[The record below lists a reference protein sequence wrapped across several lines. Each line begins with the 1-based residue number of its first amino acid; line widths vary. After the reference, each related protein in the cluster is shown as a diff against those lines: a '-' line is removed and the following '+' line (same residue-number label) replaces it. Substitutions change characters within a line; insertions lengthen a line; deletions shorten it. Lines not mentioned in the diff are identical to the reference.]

1 MEFIYIYEEL
11 PDDLSTNGSALT
23 DWKDLPEI
31 TRVLN
36 DKFSFYG
43 NYSLDGQNAD
53 LIQNGHFIKAKTENG
68 TWQYFEIYEPKKT
81 LDSISFNG
89 RFIGA
94 MANRNFIDYSFTD
107 NGNGSQ
113 IMANL
118 HSSLAFRQKFR
129 YLSDVPTT
137 HQFTAKQV
145 GPIDAIVGSN
155 NGNQNLVGVTGGEFD
170 VDNYDI
176 KLVKQI
182 GSDNGY
188 RIDFGINLESIQSE
202 VSEQTV
208 NSLFLVGGV
217 PDNDY
222 DQDKEPLTY
231 KYLEI
236 EGVDDSNRRI
246 GKRENSNCKTL
257 EELKEWGQSLFD
269 KDRIHEPTATHKVNM
284 VALEHTL
291 EYQELYEQFA
301 KLHFGDVA
309 HVYVDKLK
317 MDLRERMVEYVWF
330 PTIGKYKSIV
340 LGSNLSKYTSKT
352 KTETDK
358 LAEKINNRTET
369 LVTNIINATA
379 WITGN
384 SGGHVVFRPEKGP
397 SEILIMDT
405 RDVASAKKVWRWN
418 LNGLGY
424 SSNGINGPYG
434 LAMTSNGEIVAD
446 FIKVGTINAEVFETS
461 FNALGDQLKLVA
473 GALQAWN
480 NGKKIMELTKKGMRF
495 WGGSSEIGTIGTTD
509 SAGNPFPNAQTPVP
523 LEDNSLVIR
532 TNGLG
537 KYILISPTTGKGF
550 VMMGNGMTYYYGT
563 FTNQGDFTVAG
574 DARVSGDLIV
584 SDNVEVKGRLNVKE
598 LYVNGVKIDTNGS
611 GTGGPSGGDLTIFVR
626 VLALTAKY
634 EMGDRSSGYYHE
646 PLNDGAGW
654 NYGKYSFT
662 QAYEMTPFLAW
673 LATNYPSIRSAL
685 VGSVGTAEFNNSWA
699 AYGAANETLFTGVQ
713 AEYFCRQKLK
723 PMIEYLK
730 SNTGVDLND
739 GNKWLGTLSIFS
751 SILNWYPAAVQGGF
765 FYRFVQQFASSWND
779 SNFITT
785 VCDYIVANASSMV
798 APEYVAGIQNRFRA
812 EKVDALALTT
822 PTKIPFDTQ
831 AIGGYRIPI
840 AKPITVSSEFGMRVH
855 PITGVL
861 QLHNGIDLVNG
872 NPNTPILA
880 ANSGKVVQA
889 SGEYYDW
896 YGNYVVIQHS
906 DGLYTGYAHLSRID
920 VTAGQTVTAGQ
931 QLGLM
936 GTTGPSTGEH
946 LHFQFMKKFWP
957 SGDSDFMNPRE
968 KISF

>member
-11 PDDLSTNGSALT
+11 PDDLSTNGSVLT

-53 LIQNGHFIKAKTENG
+53 LIKNGSFVKALTENG
-68 TWQYFEIYEPKKT
+68 TWQYFEIFEPKKT
-81 LDSISFNG
+81 LDSVSFNG
-89 RFIGA
+89 RFIA
-94 MANRNFIDYSFTD
+94 SMANRNFIDYSFTD

-182 GSDNGY
+182 GADNGY
-188 RIDFGINLESIQSE
+188 RIDFGINLESIESE

-222 DQDKEPLTY
+222 DEDKEPLSY
-231 KYLEI
+231 KFLEI

-291 EYQELYEQFA
+291 EYQELYDQFA

-317 MDLRERMVEYVWF
+317 MDVKERMVEYVWF
-330 PTIGKYKSIV
+330 PTLGKYKSIV

-352 KTETDK
+352 KTETEK

-424 SSNGINGPYG
+424 SDNGVNGPFG
-434 LAMTSNGEIVAD
+434 IAMTSKGEIVAN
-446 FIKVGTINAEVFETS
+446 FIKVGIIQADVFQTS
-461 FNALGDQLKLVA
+461 LKAAADDYLKLVG
-473 GALQAWN
+473 GALEVWN
-480 NGKKIMELTKKGMRF
+480 ENMRLMQLTKNGMKF
-495 WGGSSEIGTIGTTD
+495 WYEGSEVGTMGTL
-509 SAGNPFPNAQTPVP
+509 GNPFPSIILPEGQDVQG
-523 LEDNSLVIR
+523 NSIFITTSGYNRFIGLSAKKDTGIVIGMNQLMMIQER
-532 TNGLG
+532 LDM
-537 KYILISPTTGKGF
+537 IIEQVQMTG
-550 VMMGNGMTYYYGT
+550 TL
-563 FTNQGDFTVAG
+563 
-574 DARVSGDLIV
+574 R
-584 SDNVEVKGRLNVKE
+584 VKE
-598 LYVNGVKIDTNGS
+598 LYVNGVKIDTNGGGS
-611 GTGGPSGGDLTIFVR
+611 GGPSGDHSIFVK

-634 EMGDRSSGYYHE
+634 EMGDRNSGYYHP

-673 LATNYPSIRSAL
+673 LGENYPSIRSAL
-685 VGSVGTAEFNNSWA
+685 VGSVGSDQFNNSWA
-699 AYGAANETLFTGVQ
+699 AYGNAHDDLFTGVQ
-713 AEYFCRQKLK
+713 AEYFCRKKLQ
-723 PMIEYLK
+723 PMIKYLK
-730 SNTGVDLND
+730 TNTGVDMND
-739 GNKWLGTLSIFS
+739 GNKWLGTLSIFC
-751 SILNWYPAAVQGGF
+751 SITNWYPAAVQGGF
-765 FYRFVQQFASSWND
+765 FYRFVQQFANSWND
-779 SNFITT
+779 SSFITT
-785 VCDYIVANASSMV
+785 VCDHIVANASSMV
-798 APEYVAGIQNRFRA
+798 APEYVEGIQNRFRA

-822 PTKIPFDTQ
+822 PTKIPFDAVQ
-831 AIGGYRIPI
+831 PEGYMLPI
-840 AKPITVSSEFGMRVH
+840 AKPITVTSEFGWRTS
-855 PITGVL
+855 PITG
-861 QLHNGIDLVNG
+861 QQEFHNAIDLVNG
-872 NPNTPILA
+872 NPNTPVLA
-880 ANSGKVVQA
+880 SAGGEVVQA
-889 SGEYYDW
+889 SGEYWDW
-896 YGNYVVIQHS
+896 YGNYVVVKHT

-920 VTAGQTVTAGQ
+920 VSKGQTITKGQ
-931 QLGLM
+931 KLGLM

-946 LHFQFMKKFWP
+946 LHFQFMKAFWP
-957 SGDSDFMNPRE
+957 SGESDFINPRT
-968 KISF
+968 KINF

>member
-1 MEFIYIYEEL
+1 MTEFVYIYNNL
-11 PDDLSTNGSALT
+11 PEDLATNGDALIE
-23 DWKDLPEI
+23 WKDLPEI

-89 RFIGA
+89 RFIGS

-118 HSSLAFRQKFR
+118 HNSLAFRQKFR

-155 NGNQNLVGVTGGEFD
+155 NGNQNLVGVTGGELD
-170 VDNYDI
+170 VDNYDL

-222 DQDKEPLTY
+222 DEDKDPLTY
-231 KYLEI
+231 KFLEI

-291 EYQELYEQFA
+291 EYQDLYDQFA

-309 HVYVDKLK
+309 TVYVEKLGI
-317 MDLRERMVEYVWF
+317 DLKERMVEYVWF
-330 PTIGKYKSIV
+330 PTLGKYKSIV

-352 KTETDK
+352 KTETEK

-446 FIKVGTINAEVFETS
+446 FIKVGTINADVFQTS
-461 FNALGDQLKLVA
+461 LKNASDDYLKLVG
-473 GALQAWN
+473 GALEVWN
-480 NGKKIMELTKKGMRF
+480 ENMRLMQLTKNGMKF
-495 WGGSSEIGTIGTTD
+495 WYEGSEVGTMGTL
-509 SAGNPFPNAQTPVP
+509 GNPFPDIILPEGQKI
-523 LEDNSLVIR
+523 EGNSIFVT
-532 TNGLG
+532 TNGNNRFIGL
-537 KYILISPTTGKGF
+537 SARKGSGIIIGMKQL
-550 VMMGNGMTYYYGT
+550 MMIQDRLDMIVDIVQMT
-563 FTNQGDFTVAG
+563 
-574 DARVSGDLIV
+574 
-584 SDNVEVKGRLNVKE
+584 GRLDVKE

-611 GTGGPSGGDLTIFVR
+611 GTGGPSGGDLTIFVK

-634 EMGDRSSGYYHE
+634 EMGDRNSGYYHP

-662 QAYEMTPFLAW
+662 EVYEMTPFLAW
-673 LATNYPSIRSAL
+673 LASNYPSIRSAL
-685 VGSVGTAEFNNSWA
+685 VGSVGSDQFNSSWA
-699 AYGAANETLFTGVQ
+699 AYGAAHDDLFTGVQ

-739 GNKWLGTLSIFS
+739 GNKWLGTLSIFC
-751 SILNWYPAAVQGGF
+751 SITNWYPAAVQGGF

-779 SNFITT
+779 SSFITT

-798 APEYVAGIQNRFRA
+798 APEYVAGIQNRFRT

-822 PTKIPFDTQ
+822 PTKIPFDAQ

-840 AKPITVSSEFGMRVH
+840 AKPITVSSEFGMRSIRLLGSCNS
-855 PITGVL
+855 ITEL
-861 QLHNGIDLVNG
+861 TWSMAI
-872 NPNTPILA
+872 
-880 ANSGKVVQA
+880 
-889 SGEYYDW
+889 
-896 YGNYVVIQHS
+896 
-906 DGLYTGYAHLSRID
+906 RIH
-920 VTAGQTVTAGQ
+920 QYSQ
-931 QLGLM
+931 QIA
-936 GTTGPSTGEH
+936 E
-946 LHFQFMKKFWP
+946 
-957 SGDSDFMNPRE
+957 R
-968 KISF
+968 

>member
-1 MEFIYIYEEL
+1 MEFVYIYEEL
-11 PDDLSTNGSALT
+11 PDDLSTNGSVLT

-53 LIQNGHFIKAKTENG
+53 LIKNGHFVKALTENG
-68 TWQYFEIYEPKKT
+68 TWQYFEIFEPKKT
-81 LDSISFNG
+81 IDSVSFNG
-89 RFIGA
+89 RFIGS

-182 GSDNGY
+182 GADNGY
-188 RIDFGINLESIQSE
+188 RIDFGINLESIESE

-222 DQDKEPLTY
+222 DEDKEPLSY
-231 KYLEI
+231 KFLEI

-257 EELKEWGQSLFD
+257 EELKAWGQSLFD
-269 KDRIHEPTATHKVNM
+269 VDRIHEPTATHKVNM

-330 PTIGKYKSIV
+330 PTLGKYKSIV

-352 KTETDK
+352 KTETEK

-461 FNALGDQLKLVA
+461 FNALGDQLKLAA

-480 NGKKIMELTKKGMRF
+480 NGKKIMELTRRGTQF
-495 WGGSSEIGTIGTTD
+495 WNDNESIGVIGTKGDKFNGIALPDENYDGRSLFITLD
-509 SAGNPFPNAQTPVP
+509 SGGQIIQISALGQTGIQLDKYGNVILKAANEKFVSVEGGEFIAGK
-523 LEDNSLVIR
+523 S
-532 TNGLG
+532 
-537 KYILISPTTGKGF
+537 
-550 VMMGNGMTYYYGT
+550 T
-563 FTNQGDFTVAG
+563 FA
-574 DARVSGDLIV
+574 
-584 SDNVEVKGRLNVKE
+584 DNVKVNHRLDVKE

-611 GTGGPSGGDLTIFVR
+611 GTGGPSGGDLTIFVK

-646 PLNDGAGW
+646 PLDDGAGW

-779 SNFITT
+779 SSFITT

-798 APEYVAGIQNRFRA
+798 APEYVEGIQNRFRA

-872 NPNTPILA
+872 NPNTPIFA

>member
-11 PDDLSTNGSALT
+11 PDDLSTNGEALT

-53 LIQNGHFIKAKTENG
+53 LIKNGSFVKALTENG
-68 TWQYFEIYEPKKT
+68 TWQYFEIFEPKKT
-81 LDSISFNG
+81 LDSVSFNG
-89 RFIGA
+89 RFIAA

-182 GSDNGY
+182 GADNGY
-188 RIDFGINLESIQSE
+188 RIDFGVNLESIESE
-202 VSEQTV
+202 VSEQVV
-208 NSLFLVGGV
+208 NALYLVGGV

-291 EYQELYEQFA
+291 EYQDLYDQFA

-309 HVYVDKLK
+309 TVYVEKLGI
-317 MDLRERMVEYVWF
+317 DLKERMVEYVWF

-473 GALQAWN
+473 GAIQAWN
-480 NGKKIMELTKKGMRF
+480 NGKKIMELTKKGMEFRN
-495 WGGSSEIGTIGTTD
+495 GNDAIGVIGTTD
-509 SAGNPFPNAQTPVP
+509 SAWNPFPDAQTPVP
-523 LEDNSLVIR
+523 LAGNSLVIA
-532 TNGLG
+532 TDATDSKP
-537 KYILISPTTGKGF
+537 KYILISSKREKGF
-550 VMMGNGMTYYYGT
+550 VL
-563 FTNQGDFTVAG
+563 AG
-574 DARVSGDLIV
+574 DSTLHFGDLNVYGNLRVS
-584 SDNVEVKGRLNVKE
+584 NRLDVKE

-685 VGSVGTAEFNNSWA
+685 IGSVGTAEFNNSWA
-699 AYGAANETLFTGVQ
+699 AYGAANESLFTGVQ

-779 SNFITT
+779 SSFITT

>member
-1 MEFIYIYEEL
+1 MEFVYIYKEL
-11 PDDLSTNGSALT
+11 PDDLSTNGSVLT

-53 LIQNGHFIKAKTENG
+53 LIKNGSFVKALTENG
-68 TWQYFEIYEPKKT
+68 TWQYFEIFEPKKT
-81 LDSISFNG
+81 LDSVSFNG
-89 RFIGA
+89 RFIA
-94 MANRNFIDYSFTD
+94 SMANRNFIDYSFTD

-182 GSDNGY
+182 GADNGY
-188 RIDFGINLESIQSE
+188 RIDFGVNLESIESE

-222 DQDKEPLTY
+222 DEDKEPLSY
-231 KYLEI
+231 KFLEI

-246 GKRENSNCKTL
+246 AKRENSNCKTL
-257 EELKEWGQSLFD
+257 EELKAWGQSLFD
-269 KDRIHEPTATHKVNM
+269 VDRIHEPTATHKVNM

-317 MDLRERMVEYVWF
+317 IDLRERMVEYVWF

-405 RDVASAKKVWRWN
+405 RDVATAKKVWRWN

-424 SSNGINGPYG
+424 SDNGINGPFG
-434 LAMTSNGEIVAD
+434 IAMTSKGEIVAD
-446 FIKVGTINAEVFETS
+446 FIKVGTMDAAVFQTSLKNA
-461 FNALGDQLKLVA
+461 ADDYLKLVG
-473 GALQAWN
+473 GALEVWN
-480 NGKKIMELTKKGMRF
+480 ENMRLMQLTKNGMKF
-495 WGGSSEIGTIGTTD
+495 WYEGSEVGTMGTL
-509 SAGNPFPNAQTPVP
+509 GNPFPDIILPDGQKI
-523 LEDNSLVIR
+523 EGNSIFVT
-532 TNGLG
+532 TNGNNRFIGL
-537 KYILISPTTGKGF
+537 SARKGSGIIIGMKQL
-550 VMMGNGMTYYYGT
+550 MMIQDRLDMIV
-563 FTNQGDFTVAG
+563 DVAQ
-574 DARVSGDLIV
+574 VT
-584 SDNVEVKGRLNVKE
+584 GRLNVKE
-598 LYVNGVKIDTNGS
+598 LYVDGVKIDTNGG
-611 GTGGPSGGDLTIFVR
+611 GTGGGTGGDGSTYSPINI
-626 VLALTAKY
+626 
-634 EMGDRSSGYYHE
+634 SSNITG
-646 PLNDGAGW
+646 NA
-654 NYGKYSFT
+654 NIV
-662 QAYEMTPFLAW
+662 AW
-673 LATNYPSIRSAL
+673 LKKYTGEYGISEYIGLAYALIMVENGSTDGTDDIMQSSESAGYPGPGYLTGEA
-685 VGSVGTAEFNNSWA
+685 SVKQGCKHLADVLKSSFAKGVDVWGAMQSYNFGTAYVGWLAGKGGKN
-699 AYGAANETLFTGVQ
+699 TTDL
-713 AEYFCRQKLK
+713 AEQYSRD
-723 PMIEYLK
+723 
-730 SNTGVDLND
+730 V
-739 GNKWLGTLSIFS
+739 
-751 SILNWYPAAVQGGF
+751 
-765 FYRFVQQFASSWND
+765 
-779 SNFITT
+779 
-785 VCDYIVANASSMV
+785 V
-798 APEYVAGIQNRFRA
+798 APSLGNTTGATYSYVNAVSQADGRTYLYLNGGNFHYAAMIRQYV
-812 EKVDALALTT
+812 KVTE
-822 PTKIPFDTQ
+822 
-831 AIGGYRIPI
+831 GGSGDYFMPI
-840 AKPITVSSEFGMRVH
+840 AKPITVTSEFGWRTS
-855 PITGVL
+855 PITGE
-861 QLHNGIDLVNG
+861 QELHNGIDLVNG
-872 NPNTPILA
+872 NPNTPIYA
-880 ANSGKVVQA
+880 ADAGEVVIA
-889 SGEYYDW
+889 GMYEAW
-896 YGNYVVIQHS
+896 YGNYVVIKHAG
-906 DGLYTGYAHLSRID
+906 GLYTGYAHQSSLKVS
-920 VTAGQTVTAGQ
+920 VGQTVTKGQ
-931 QLGLM
+931 QIGYM

-946 LHFQFMKKFWP
+946 LHFQFFTNGPWP
-957 SGDSDFMNPRE
+957 STADFINPRT
-968 KISF
+968 KMKF

>member
-1 MEFIYIYEEL
+1 MEFVYIYKEL
-11 PDDLSTNGSALT
+11 PDDLSTNGSVLT

-53 LIQNGHFIKAKTENG
+53 LIKNGSFVKALTENG
-68 TWQYFEIYEPKKT
+68 TWQYFEIFEPKKT
-81 LDSISFNG
+81 LDSVSFNG
-89 RFIGA
+89 RFIA
-94 MANRNFIDYSFTD
+94 SMANRNFIDYSFTD

-182 GSDNGY
+182 GADNGY
-188 RIDFGINLESIQSE
+188 RIDFGINLESIESE

-222 DQDKEPLTY
+222 DEDKEPLSY
-231 KYLEI
+231 KFLEI

-246 GKRENSNCKTL
+246 AKRENSNCKTL
-257 EELKEWGQSLFD
+257 EELKAWGQSLFD
-269 KDRIHEPTATHKVNM
+269 VDRIHEPTATHKVNM

-317 MDLRERMVEYVWF
+317 IDLRERMVEYVWF

-405 RDVASAKKVWRWN
+405 RDVATAKKVWRWN

-424 SSNGINGPYG
+424 SDNGINGPFG
-434 LAMTSNGEIVAD
+434 IAMTSKGEIVAD
-446 FIKVGTINAEVFETS
+446 FIKVGTMDAAVFQTSLKNA
-461 FNALGDQLKLVA
+461 ADDYLKLVG
-473 GALQAWN
+473 GALEVWN
-480 NGKKIMELTKKGMRF
+480 ENMRLMQLTKNGMKF
-495 WGGSSEIGTIGTTD
+495 WYEGSEVGTMGTL
-509 SAGNPFPNAQTPVP
+509 GNPFPDIILPDGQKI
-523 LEDNSLVIR
+523 EGNSIFVT
-532 TNGLG
+532 TNGNNRFIGL
-537 KYILISPTTGKGF
+537 SARKGSGIIIGMKQL
-550 VMMGNGMTYYYGT
+550 MMIQDRLDMIV
-563 FTNQGDFTVAG
+563 DVAQ
-574 DARVSGDLIV
+574 VT
-584 SDNVEVKGRLNVKE
+584 GRLNVKE
-598 LYVNGVKIDTNGS
+598 LYVDGVKIDTNGG
-611 GTGGPSGGDLTIFVR
+611 GTGGGTGGDGST
-626 VLALTAKY
+626 Y
-634 EMGDRSSGYYHE
+634 EPINISSNITG
-646 PLNDGAGW
+646 NA
-654 NYGKYSFT
+654 NIV
-662 QAYEMTPFLAW
+662 AW
-673 LATNYPSIRSAL
+673 LKKYTAEYGISEYIGLAYALIMVENGSTDGTDDIMQSSESAGYPGPGYLTGEA
-685 VGSVGTAEFNNSWA
+685 SVKQGCKHLADVLKSSFAKGVDVWGAMQSYNFGTAYVGWLAGKGGKN
-699 AYGAANETLFTGVQ
+699 TTDL
-713 AEYFCRQKLK
+713 AEQYSRD
-723 PMIEYLK
+723 
-730 SNTGVDLND
+730 V
-739 GNKWLGTLSIFS
+739 
-751 SILNWYPAAVQGGF
+751 
-765 FYRFVQQFASSWND
+765 
-779 SNFITT
+779 
-785 VCDYIVANASSMV
+785 V
-798 APEYVAGIQNRFRA
+798 APSLGNTTGATYSYVNAVSQADGRTYLYTNGGNFHYAAMIRQYV
-812 EKVDALALTT
+812 KVTE
-822 PTKIPFDTQ
+822 
-831 AIGGYRIPI
+831 GGSGDYFMPI
-840 AKPITVSSEFGMRVH
+840 AKPITVTSGFGWRTS
-855 PITGVL
+855 PITGE
-861 QLHNGIDLVNG
+861 QELHNGIDLVNG
-872 NPNTPILA
+872 NPNTPIYA
-880 ANSGKVVQA
+880 ADAGEVVIA
-889 SGEYYDW
+889 GMYEAW
-896 YGNYVVIQHS
+896 YGNYVVIKHAG
-906 DGLYTGYAHLSRID
+906 GLYTGYAHQSSLL
-920 VTAGQTVTAGQ
+920 VAVGQTVTKGQ
-931 QLGLM
+931 QIGYM

-946 LHFQFMKKFWP
+946 LHFQFFTNGPWP
-957 SGDSDFMNPRE
+957 STADFINPRT
-968 KISF
+968 KMKF

>member
-1 MEFIYIYEEL
+1 MEFVYIYKEL
-11 PDDLSTNGSALT
+11 PEDLSTNGSALT

-118 HSSLAFRQKFR
+118 NSSLAFRQKFR

-155 NGNQNLVGVTGGEFD
+155 NGNQNLVGVTGGELD
-170 VDNYDI
+170 VDNYDL

-217 PDNDY
+217 PDTDY
-222 DQDKEPLTY
+222 DEDKDPLTY
-231 KYLEI
+231 KFLEI
-236 EGVDDSNRRI
+236 EGVNDSNRRI

-291 EYQELYEQFA
+291 EYRELYDQFA

-309 HVYVDKLK
+309 TVYVEKLGI
-317 MDLRERMVEYVWF
+317 DLKERMVEYVWF
-330 PTIGKYKSIV
+330 PTLGKYKSIV

-352 KTETDK
+352 KTETEK

-405 RDVASAKKVWRWN
+405 RDVASAKKIWRWN

-434 LAMTSNGEIVAD
+434 LAMTSKGEIVAD
-446 FIKVGTINAEVFETS
+446 FIKVGIINTDVFQTS
-461 FNALGDQLKLVA
+461 LKNASDDYLKLVG
-473 GALQAWN
+473 GALEVWN
-480 NGKKIMELTKKGMRF
+480 ENMRLIQLTKNGMKF
-495 WGGSSEIGTIGTTD
+495 WYEGSEVGTMGTL
-509 SAGNPFPNAQTPVP
+509 GNPFPDIILPEGQKI
-523 LEDNSLVIR
+523 EGNSIFVT
-532 TNGLG
+532 TNGNNRFIGL
-537 KYILISPTTGKGF
+537 SARKGSGIIIGMKQL
-550 VMMGNGMTYYYGT
+550 MMIQDRLDMIVDIVQMT
-563 FTNQGDFTVAG
+563 
-574 DARVSGDLIV
+574 
-584 SDNVEVKGRLNVKE
+584 GRLDVKE

-611 GTGGPSGGDLTIFVR
+611 GTGGPSGGDLTIFVK

-646 PLNDGAGW
+646 PLDDGAGW

-662 QAYEMTPFLAW
+662 EVYEMTPFLAW
-673 LATNYPSIRSAL
+673 LASNYPSIRSAL
-685 VGSVGTAEFNNSWA
+685 VGSVGTSEFNNSWA
-699 AYGAANETLFTGVQ
+699 AYGAANESLFTGVQ

-779 SNFITT
+779 SSFITT

>member
-1 MEFIYIYEEL
+1 MEFVYIYKEL
-11 PDDLSTNGSALT
+11 PEDLSTNGSALT

-118 HSSLAFRQKFR
+118 HNSLAFRQKFR

-182 GSDNGY
+182 GADNGY
-188 RIDFGINLESIQSE
+188 RIDFGINLESIESE
-202 VSEQTV
+202 VSEQVV
-208 NSLFLVGGV
+208 NALYLVGGV

-257 EELKEWGQSLFD
+257 EELKAWGQSLFD

-317 MDLRERMVEYVWF
+317 MDVKERMVEYVWF

-352 KTETDK
+352 KTETEK

-461 FNALGDQLKLVA
+461 FNAYGDVLKLVK
-473 GALQAWN
+473 GTLQAWN
-480 NGKKIMELTKKGMRF
+480 NGKKFMELTKKGMEF
-495 WGGSSEIGTIGTTD
+495 WNENDAIGVIGTTD
-509 SAGNPFPNAQTPVP
+509 SAWNPFPDAQTPVP
-523 LEDNSLVIR
+523 LAGNSLVIA
-532 TNGLG
+532 TDATDSKP
-537 KYILISPTTGKGF
+537 KYILISSKREKGF
-550 VMMGNGMTYYYGT
+550 VLAGDSTLHFGDLNVYGKLRINGQEVYPGQGGGPSNPGDWDGNYPPEVTTSADKFAWELWVFLLSKGYSKASIAGILGNVQGEVGEGMNPDTAQVGGPAYGIVQWDGSAYPLVGPATYEGRTYVTNLFNAAGITEAISSMAGQAKLLDWCMYNGQWLGRVNPTSVSGFKTMTDPQAAAYTFEENFERPATAHPERQGWAQTWYDRFKDLTVTQPNNDIVSIARSWLGWFYYVQLHPSSDLGDLKNPNKTGGT
-563 FTNQGDFTVAG
+563 DCSGFVWLVLYKAGYSVPANMQWYTGSMTSDARGSHSWLTEISASQSRAGDIVIYNQGDGAG
-574 DARVSGDLIV
+574 NNGHTAILLEPYKGNDTQIIEMGGDSRYSGVNISTIGYAFGSLLSGDRCLA
-584 SDNVEVKGRLNVKE
+584 R
-598 LYVNGVKIDTNGS
+598 GVK
-611 GTGGPSGGDLTIFVR
+611 
-626 VLALTAKY
+626 
-634 EMGDRSSGYYHE
+634 
-646 PLNDGAGW
+646 
-654 NYGKYSFT
+654 
-662 QAYEMTPFLAW
+662 
-673 LATNYPSIRSAL
+673 
-685 VGSVGTAEFNNSWA
+685 
-699 AYGAANETLFTGVQ
+699 
-713 AEYFCRQKLK
+713 
-723 PMIEYLK
+723 
-730 SNTGVDLND
+730 
-739 GNKWLGTLSIFS
+739 
-751 SILNWYPAAVQGGF
+751 
-765 FYRFVQQFASSWND
+765 
-779 SNFITT
+779 
-785 VCDYIVANASSMV
+785 
-798 APEYVAGIQNRFRA
+798 
-812 EKVDALALTT
+812 
-822 PTKIPFDTQ
+822 
-831 AIGGYRIPI
+831 
-840 AKPITVSSEFGMRVH
+840 
-855 PITGVL
+855 
-861 QLHNGIDLVNG
+861 
-872 NPNTPILA
+872 
-880 ANSGKVVQA
+880 
-889 SGEYYDW
+889 
-896 YGNYVVIQHS
+896 
-906 DGLYTGYAHLSRID
+906 
-920 VTAGQTVTAGQ
+920 
-931 QLGLM
+931 
-936 GTTGPSTGEH
+936 
-946 LHFQFMKKFWP
+946 
-957 SGDSDFMNPRE
+957 
-968 KISF
+968 

>member
-1 MEFIYIYEEL
+1 MTEFVYIYKDL
-11 PDDLSTNGSALT
+11 PEDLETNGDALIE
-23 DWKDLPEI
+23 WKDLPEI

-43 NYSLDGQNAD
+43 NYSLNGQNAD

-89 RFIGA
+89 RFIGS

-155 NGNQNLVGVTGGEFD
+155 NGNQNLVGVTGGELD
-170 VDNYDI
+170 VDNYDL

-222 DQDKEPLTY
+222 DEDKDPLTY
-231 KYLEI
+231 KFLEI
-236 EGVDDSNRRI
+236 EGVNDSNRRI

-291 EYQELYEQFA
+291 EYRELYDQFA

-309 HVYVDKLK
+309 TVYVEKLGI
-317 MDLRERMVEYVWF
+317 DLKERMVEYVWF
-330 PTIGKYKSIV
+330 PTLGKYKSIV

-352 KTETDK
+352 KTETEK

-434 LAMTSNGEIVAD
+434 LAMTSKGEIVAD
-446 FIKVGTINAEVFETS
+446 FIKVGTINTDVFQTS
-461 FNALGDQLKLVA
+461 LKNASDDYLKLVG
-473 GALQAWN
+473 GALEVWN
-480 NGKKIMELTKKGMRF
+480 ENMRLMQLTKNGMKF
-495 WGGSSEIGTIGTTD
+495 WYEGSEVGTMGTL
-509 SAGNPFPNAQTPVP
+509 GNPFPDIILPEGQKI
-523 LEDNSLVIR
+523 EGNSIFVT
-532 TNGLG
+532 TNGNNRFIGL
-537 KYILISPTTGKGF
+537 SARKGSGIIIGMKQL
-550 VMMGNGMTYYYGT
+550 MMIQDRLDMIVDIVQMT
-563 FTNQGDFTVAG
+563 
-574 DARVSGDLIV
+574 
-584 SDNVEVKGRLNVKE
+584 GRLDVKE

-611 GTGGPSGGDLTIFVR
+611 GTGGPSGGDLTIFVK

-646 PLNDGAGW
+646 PLDDGAGW

-779 SNFITT
+779 SSFITD